1 MTKDANSID
10 VGALPQVTMG
20 RRELLM
26 GLATGAVFPFVSGC
40 AENAALGRS
49 QLMLV
54 SPQQIAQLSAQTWRT
69 ALQRERISNDRALRR
84 RVERVGQRIV
94 PTSGLTQYDWEFVVF
109 ESDEVNAW
117 VLPNGKVGF
126 YRGLLELTENDDQIA
141 TVMGHEAG
149 HVAGRHASE
158 RASQQMAAGLGMGL
172 ASVALDQA
180 DVENAG
186 AWAGVLGAGVTFGV
200 LMPYSRQH
208 EYEADRLGVDYM
220 DGSGY
225 RPTQSVAFW
234 ERMMARGGGRSGPPA
249 FLSTHPSDAQRMSAL
264 RQHIALRGYA

>member
-1 MTKDANSID
+1 MKETGIEIDAE
-10 VGALPQVTMG
+10 ALPQVTMG
-20 RRELLM
+20 RRELLL
-26 GLATGAVFPFVSGC
+26 GLAAGTVFPFVSGC

-69 ALQRERISNDRALRR
+69 ALQQERVTSDRALRR

-94 PTSGLTQYDWEFVVF
+94 PASGLTQYDWEFVVF
-109 ESDEVNAW
+109 DSDEVNAW

-126 YRGLLELTENDDQIA
+126 YRGLLDVTRNDDQIA

-158 RASQQMAAGLGMGL
+158 RASQQMAAGLGVGL

-220 DGSGY
+220 ARSGY

-234 ERMMARGGGRSGPPA
+234 EAMMARGGARSGPPA
-249 FLSTHPSDAQRMSAL
+249 FLSTHPSDTQRMAAL
-264 RQHIALRGYA
+264 RRHIALSGYA